1 MNAERYIDVSDLT
14 DRAEDLE
21 SELETIKDETG
32 GPEAEMS
39 LEDWIESLDVSRHPF
54 KDTIEEAQAL
64 RDTLEELRGNG
75 GDHQWR
81 GDWYPAQLI
90 HEDAFEE
97 YMDEMLEDCGEI
109 PKNLPCYLKIEVDYA
124 ALQQDYTTIE
134 IDGEAYLYR

>member
-14 DRAEDLE
+14 DRAEELE
-21 SELETIKDETG
+21 SAREALREEFEAM
-32 GPEAEMS
+32 PEN
-39 LEDWIESLDVSRHPF
+39 LGVDFDNWVRHQEGF
-54 KDTIEEAQAL
+54 STEEADEMEAL
-64 RDTLEELRGNG
+64 RDTLDELKGNG

-97 YMDEMLEDCGEI
+97 YMDEMLEDCGEL
-109 PKNLPCYLKIEVDYA
+109 PKNLPCYLKIEVDYS

-134 IDGEAYLYR
+134 IDGETYLYR